1 MAPQLLT
8 AQDEENYGTEFLDF
22 SRRAAYD
29 AVGPELQQLRAQNQ
43 HLTQMAR
50 RAQRAEIERALDS
63 AGIDWHQVYAD
74 PRFSQWLSQ
83 PDSYSGAVRSQLL
96 RDAVAKGDAARV
108 TAIYRGFIAESGRL
122 PAASGQRSRQSA
134 GAASGGPRVYSR
146 EDIRRFYEQRR
157 LGHISDARWA
167 QIEPAIITAAN
178 EGRIAGAL
186 DRDGNKLT
194 ELR

>member
-1 MAPQLLT
+1 MAT
-8 AQDEENYGTEFLDF
+8 STTGTPKIDCDPTGVACISFFRGEVLVRMLDTLIGSGGGG
-22 SRRAAYD
+22 SRKAI
-29 AVGPELQQLRAQNQ
+29 P
-43 HLTQMAR
+43 
-50 RAQRAEIERALDS
+50 
-63 AGIDWHQVYAD
+63 D